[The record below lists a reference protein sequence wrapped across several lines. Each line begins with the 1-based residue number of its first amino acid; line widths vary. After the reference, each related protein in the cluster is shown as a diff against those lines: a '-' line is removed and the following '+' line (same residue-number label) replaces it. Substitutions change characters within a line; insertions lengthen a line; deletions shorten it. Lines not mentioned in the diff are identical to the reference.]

1 MSDGEKIN
9 RQIIR
14 RSSQIML
21 EDLEKLQRR
30 EVDLGDV
37 VRSFKYYARD
47 LEARMPLEQDFTSRL
62 FELWFALEATYA
74 VALADEKTTLDAD
87 DIDRVDKAVSQT
99 CELIKP
105 LAIADSRDASETDGG
120 VTP

>member
-1 MSDGEKIN
+1 MSDDEKLN

-30 EVDLGDV
+30 EIDLADI
-37 VRSFKYYARD
+37 VRSFKYYVRD

-62 FELWFALEATYA
+62 FELWFTLEVTYA
-74 VALADEKTTLDAD
+74 AALADEKTTLDAGTSVGWM
-87 DIDRVDKAVSQT
+87 RPSRK
-99 CELIKP
+99 
-105 LAIADSRDASETDGG
+105 LAS
-120 VTP
+120 